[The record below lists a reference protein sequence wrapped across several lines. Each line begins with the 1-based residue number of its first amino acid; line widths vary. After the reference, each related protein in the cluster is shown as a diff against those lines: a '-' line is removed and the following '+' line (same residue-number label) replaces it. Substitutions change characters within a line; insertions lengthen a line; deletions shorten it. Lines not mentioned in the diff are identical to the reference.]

1 MDIVWICYN
10 LFTYSRN
17 KFLAK
22 ANAQLL
28 CVGWVEKW
36 EVYLKVV
43 PEKKRQDP
51 NHGLCLLRSLDIL
64 LRAVG
69 VLKGWDGGCK
79 ETPTPSLVL
88 KGNLSL

>member
-43 PEKKRQDP
+43 PEKKDRTQTMDY
-51 NHGLCLLRSLDIL
+51 
-64 LRAVG
+64 AY
-69 VLKGWDGGCK
+69 
-79 ETPTPSLVL
+79 
-88 KGNLSL
+88 